1 MPTVLDFQINSWSS
15 PLSNPSVKPP
25 KKLNNFFST
34 IKDWSPK
41 GSFKYFVLKFA
52 PIELYLSFYI

>member
-34 IKDWSPK
+34 IKD
-41 GSFKYFVLKFA
+41 
-52 PIELYLSFYI
+52 